1 MKTKLIASL
10 VAMTLM
16 NPAAYAE
23 EREHTEE
30 LVGLG
35 SGALIGTAVGGPVG
49 AIIGAFAGILIG
61 KSVGDEEEINSQ
73 QAAIAEQDKQIQ
85 TLAARSAN
93 YDALASDYAMAR
105 AQLNSLHAAREA
117 KLTELTLGLNVQFKT
132 GSSEIE
138 PHFQSQ
144 LAAVARVME
153 ADPSLSIDL
162 KGFADRRGDSD
173 YNQAL
178 SEQRLANVIAFLE
191 QQGVD
196 GGRLQG
202 KAFGATSPLS
212 LDGSFETDFFD
223 RRVTLELVPTAA
235 SMTANQ
241 SN

>member
-10 VAMTLM
+10 VALTLM
-16 NPAAYAE
+16 TPAAYAE
-23 EREHTEE
+23 EREHKEE

-35 SGALIGTAVGGPVG
+35 SGALIGAAVGGPVG
-49 AIIGAFAGILIG
+49 AIIGAFAGGIIG
-61 KSVGDEEEINSQ
+61 KSVGDEEEIKSQ

-85 TLAARSAN
+85 TLAERSAN
-93 YDALASDYAMAR
+93 YDALASDYAMTR

-144 LAAVARVME
+144 LAAVAKVMD
-153 ADPSLSIDL
+153 ADPGLSIDL

-196 GGRLQG
+196 SSRLQG
-202 KAFGATSPLS
+202 QAFGATNPLNR
-212 LDGSFETDFFD
+212 DGSFETDFFD
-223 RRVTLELVPTAA
+223 RRVTLELVPGAA
-235 SMTANQ
+235 SMAANQ